1 MENVLLNLLETS
13 SAVVSCCL
21 AITTMSNQLTTCK
34 QLIGKEGN
42 PELEVWYTYCILQI
56 VRGGKVLRFSRISW

>member
-1 MENVLLNLLETS
+1 MLVNLLETS

-21 AITTMSNQLTTCK
+21 AITAMSNQLTTCK

-42 PELEVWYTYCILQI
+42 IIFRVVVTPRNMLHYH
-56 VRGGKVLRFSRISW
+56 RRDSMFS